1 MIIVD
6 RDYRDKSL
14 RWSATGGSSAVNQ
27 VGIAQA
33 ILQHFNGNAV
43 SSPLISPRSHTVI
56 LWVVDGFGMNLWQ
69 AALSR
74 GIMSDKFARKLPG
87 RSVFPTT
94 TAAGLASLAFAAP
107 PAVHGALG
115 FSVYIKALD
124 QRVNL
129 LSGKDERGLP
139 VAPEVLYVPQPTI
152 FNRLLGL
159 GIRSAVMS
167 PETYRASGFSQWI
180 YRGAEYYGYD
190 FDRPRDVVDLVMSS
204 LEAGSRFVWIYWP
217 YVDQTAH
224 AKGPTAPETFEAL
237 ALWDTVQ
244 GLLMERVR
252 KREAVTIMVT
262 ADHGMTSLEID
273 KAIPRSDPRAASVWA
288 KPWAGERR
296 AITTQMTA
304 HAVNDLFGAA
314 VRPYA
319 QADLWDRGWYGGP
332 PANPE
337 WRSRVL
343 ETLILTPSA
352 VQFEQD
358 GRDDEP
364 LLRGGH
370 GGTTVDEEA
379 IPILITSW

>member
-1 MIIVD
+1 M
-6 RDYRDKSL
+6 
-14 RWSATGGSSAVNQ
+14 NQ

-33 ILQHFNGNAV
+33 TLQHFEGNAV
-43 SSPLISPRSHTVI
+43 SSSLISPRSQTVI
-56 LWVVDGFGMNLWQ
+56 LWVVDGFGVNLWQ

-74 GIMSDKFARKLPG
+74 GIMSDKFARKLPC

-94 TAAGLASLAFAAP
+94 TAAGMASLAFAAP

-115 FSVYIKALD
+115 FTVYIKALG

-139 VAPEVLYVPQPTI
+139 VAPNVLYAPRPTI
-152 FNRLLGL
+152 FNRLLDL
-159 GIRSAVMS
+159 GIRSAVIS

-190 FDRPRDVVDLVMSS
+190 FNRPRDVVEHVMSS
-204 LEAGSRFVWIYWP
+204 LEAGSRLVWIYWP
-217 YVDQTAH
+217 YVDQIAH
-224 AKGPTAPETFEAL
+224 AKGPTATETYDAL
-237 ALWDTVQ
+237 ALWDTVH
-244 GLLMERVR
+244 GLLTERVR
-252 KREAVTIMVT
+252 HREGGTIVVT
-262 ADHGMTSLEID
+262 ADHGMTSLQID
-273 KAIPRSDPRAASVWA
+273 KAIPRSDPRAANLWA

-304 HAVNDLFGAA
+304 QAVRDLFDAS

-343 ETLILTPSA
+343 ETLILTPSE

-364 LLRGGH
+364 LLLGGH
-370 GGTTVDEEA
+370 GGKTFDEQA
-379 IPILITSW
+379 IPLLITSW